1 MTEHSGHC
9 LCGAVSFTSTDVEAK
24 HHACHC
30 EMCRRWAGS
39 PLLATSAAGVVFA
52 GDENI
57 GIYDSSEWA
66 ERGFCKICGS
76 NLFYRLKVTGG
87 YRMPVGVFDEQ
98 SVFRITGEIFIDRKP
113 PGYDFAGDH
122 LRLTEAETMAMFE
135 ESGDT

>member
-1 MTEHSGHC
+1 
-9 LCGAVSFTSTDVEAK
+9 
-24 HHACHC
+24 
-30 EMCRRWAGS
+30 MCRRWAGS

-76 NLFYRLKVTGG
+76 NLFYRLKATGG
-87 YRMPVGVFDEQ
+87 YHMPVGVFDDQ

-122 LRLTEAETMAMFE
+122 PRLTEAETMAMIE

>member
-9 LCGAVSFTSTDVEAK
+9 LCGAVSFTATEVEAE

-39 PLLATSAAGVVFA
+39 PLLATSAAGVAFA

-76 NLFYRLKVTGG
+76 NLFYRLKATGG
-87 YRMPVGVFDEQ
+87 YHMPVGVFDDQ
-98 SVFRITGEIFIDRKP
+98 SAFQIKGEIFIDRKP

-122 LRLTEAETMAMFE
+122 PRLTEAETMAMFE
-135 ESGDT
+135 ESGET

>member
-76 NLFYRLKVTGG
+76 NLFYRLKATGG
-87 YRMPVGVFDEQ
+87 YHMPVGVFDDQ
-98 SVFRITGEIFIDRKP
+98 SVFGLQVRFSSTANRPAMILP
-113 PGYDFAGDH
+113 
-122 LRLTEAETMAMFE
+122 ETIPALPRQRQW
-135 ESGDT
+135 